1 MEDKELP
8 LGTTWLSITKS
19 YKVDLP
25 KFISEPDF
33 IELHIYICKDYC
45 TSQRQHTLSRS
56 KKWPHLVYYWPI
68 LIHLDSQL
76 FTQYLLSGYYVLGIV
91 LEVGNM
97 TQKIKFHKCLT
108 QVYILLDMYK
118 EGENEIYLIMI
129 NSKKNS
135 EQETGRSFRQWGRL
149 EELILCVRGPR
160 LSPTHTQLSIQRQRV
175 LFSGAII
182 L

>member
-1 MEDKELP
+1 M
-8 LGTTWLSITKS
+8 
-19 YKVDLP
+19 
-25 KFISEPDF
+25 
-33 IELHIYICKDYC
+33 
-45 TSQRQHTLSRS
+45 
-56 KKWPHLVYYWPI
+56 
-68 LIHLDSQL
+68 
-76 FTQYLLSGYYVLGIV
+76 LGIV

-135 EQETGRSFRQWGRL
+135 EQETGRSFRQWSRL